1 MGNIQIPLI
10 IFVLAFL
17 IRICVILIWPSAFQF
32 DAYQRWAGRDHLFIQ
47 VWLPATQF
55 VVWLGAKVGLSM
67 YGLRFVFAAMGSL
80 ALSLG
85 GALAQQMA
93 GRRAAWL
100 FLPMVFF
107 GPFLV
112 WSTSPYQEST
122 LLIFL
127 FSGLLITYLKP
138 RVSDWLMGAMA
149 LVRYE
154 GWPLIVVH
162 AIIRRSPWAVFSFWG
177 CVLLGFGY
185 GFDLIHPY
193 QASPDS
199 FEDWNDL
206 SGHLKPRLVSFVM
219 YRLAVITEF
228 SGTNWL
234 LIGILLFPFIRNK
247 NSTHWMLLL
256 TALGQICATIG
267 WALSL
272 GVAFS
277 RMMITIA
284 LPSAI
289 LLVVFVSQ
297 RWPNW
302 KRWQRSIL
310 VLGVVGWTG
319 WTLRDAYVDY
329 SSYSKGIR
337 FELELIN
344 QMERCPDDYWG
355 IDPRVHPGRRARHDG
370 CEVVQGLS
378 EMRAG
383 YDFSC
388 MIWNGPTRP
397 ITLRASWSRDER
409 TYKIRRVDGVAT
421 GKCGY

>member
-1 MGNIQIPLI
+1 MRDLQLPFI

-17 IRICVILIWPSAFQF
+17 IRATAILIWPSAFQF
-32 DAYQRWAGRDHLFIQ
+32 DAYQRWAGRDHLFVQ

-55 VVWLGAKVGLSM
+55 VVWLGAKIGLSM

-85 GALAQQMA
+85 GALAQKMA
-93 GRRAAWL
+93 GRQAAWL

-127 FSGLLITYLKP
+127 FAGLLITHFKP
-138 RVSDWLMGAMA
+138 RLSDWLMGAMA

-162 AIIRRSPWAVFSFWG
+162 AIFRRSPWAVFSFWG
-177 CVLLGFGY
+177 CAILGFGY
-185 GFDLIHPY
+185 AFDLIHTY

-247 NSTHWMLLL
+247 KSTHWMLLL

-289 LLVVFVSQ
+289 LLSVVLAQ
-297 RWPNW
+297 RWSNW
-302 KRWQRSIL
+302 KLWKRGIL
-310 VLGVVGWTG
+310 ILGIIGWSV

-329 SSYSKGIR
+329 SSYNKGLR
-337 FELELIN
+337 FELELIK

-355 IDPRVHPGRRARHDG
+355 VDPRVHPGRRARHDG

-397 ITLRASWSRDER
+397 ISLRASWSKDER
-409 TYKIRRVDGVAT
+409 TYKIRRVDGFAT